1 MRFTETKFFIIKNF
15 LKIKLQLLRIYFII
29 LIHKFK
35 TLNYLYRF
43 VFRLINFRAKNI
55 HSELKKINFFNLEL
69 IQKPQS
75 YYPNEYY
82 RDNLYYGI
90 SIVLK
95 KYSDYNGIIDAYI
108 EHGIFFGSFL
118 PPEEKHIFSKTVI
131 CMGNRRQNQLKSL
144 IHQKAISIGPF
155 IHYADD
161 YLEKDEFNI
170 LKNKLGRVLLL
181 FPSHSIKNKSIHN
194 NIDLFINKCSS
205 FFNDYDTIMVCLYW
219 SDLKKFAPLYHNKKI
234 KVASAGNLNDLN
246 FLSRLKSIINLSDYV
261 VTDTVGTH
269 VGYCVYLNKRVWII
283 PGNILLQNLVEP
295 YKRFQKFDYHD
306 NVIEELSNIKK
317 IFEKPQSY
325 ITEEQ
330 KNIIND
336 FWGLNNIKSAKELNK
351 ILSGKT

>member
-1 MRFTETKFFIIKNF
+1 MKNF

-29 LIHKFK
+29 WIHKFK

-43 VFRLINFRAKNI
+43 VFRLINIRTKNI

-69 IQKPQS
+69 LQKPQS

-90 SIVLK
+90 SFHLK
-95 KYSDYNGIIDAYI
+95 NYAGYNGYIKAYI
-108 EHGIFFGSFL
+108 EHGMFFGFFL
-118 PPEEKHIFSKTVI
+118 PTDEKHIFSETVI
-131 CMGNRRQNQLKSL
+131 CMGSRRQEQLKNIIQS
-144 IHQKAISIGPF
+144 KVISIGPF
-155 IHYADD
+155 IHYADG

-181 FPSHSIKNKSIHN
+181 FPSHSIKNKSLEN
-194 NIDLFINKCSS
+194 NVDLFIDQCSS
-205 FFNDYDTIMVCLYW
+205 LFENYDTIMVCLYW
-219 SDLKKFAPLYHNKKI
+219 SDIKKFASFYHDKKI
-234 KVASAGNLNDLN
+234 KVASAGNLNDSN
-246 FLSRLKSIINLSDYV
+246 FLSRLKTIIKLSDYV
-261 VTDTVGTH
+261 VSDTVGTH
-269 VGYCVYLNKRVWII
+269 VGYCVYLNKVVWLIQ
-283 PGNILLQNLVEP
+283 NNKKLSNLVEP
-295 YKRFQKFDYHD
+295 YKRFQSSDYYD
-306 NVIEELSNIKK
+306 IAVEELSNIKK

>member
-1 MRFTETKFFIIKNF
+1 MKNF

-29 LIHKFK
+29 WIHKFK

-43 VFRLINFRAKNI
+43 VFRLINIRTKNI

-69 IQKPQS
+69 LQKPQS

-90 SIVLK
+90 SFHLK
-95 KYSDYNGIIDAYI
+95 KYAGYTGYINAYI

-118 PPEEKHIFSKTVI
+118 PPDEKYIFSEIVI
-131 CMGNRRQNQLKSL
+131 CMGNRRQEQLKNL
-144 IHQKAISIGPF
+144 IQSKAISIGPF
-155 IHYADD
+155 IHYVDD
-161 YLEKDEFNI
+161 YLEKEEFNI

-181 FPSHSIKNKSIHN
+181 LPSHSNKQNSLEHAANVFIEKCLH
-194 NIDLFINKCSS
+194 LFES
-205 FFNDYDTIMVCLYW
+205 YDTIMVCLFW
-219 SDLKKFAPLYHNKKI
+219 SDIKNYASSYINRNI
-234 KVASAGNLNDLN
+234 KVVSAGNINDVN
-246 FLSRLKSIINLSDYV
+246 FLSRLKTIIKLSNYV

-269 VGYCVYLNKRVWII
+269 LGYSIHQNKGVWII
-283 PGNILLQNLVEP
+283 PGEMTKGAWFKEP
-295 YKRFQKFDYHD
+295 YKSFQNLDYYEKST
-306 NVIEELSNIKK
+306 EELSNIKK